1 MAEGNVASE
10 IAAPEPTVQLKRT
23 DSKGRR
29 IVPRR
34 EFDEAFKRAAVAR
47 AKKWKGQMVV
57 LAREMDLH
65 PTMLRRWMNGDLGEK
80 AKAKPTKVA
89 GVTKTPG
96 GLTVYSD
103 VFKRKAVERWNK
115 GKETLDIICKDL
127 KISTSMLSA
136 WRRKLSPETAKKAQR
151 RSHHAKHAVSPTAKI
166 GVSKFSREEKL
177 AVLARV
183 AAGERITDIG
193 AEIGVTP
200 SGIDY
205 WRRTLGGKI
214 PRAYIKRAEGTKAV
228 ANALGVPFDATGGKV
243 IPIPVTVR
251 DAISFLR
258 HAKDECTGM
267 LQRGVIKEFDQ
278 AHLLA
283 MMALNSLTK

>member
-1 MAEGNVASE
+1 V
-10 IAAPEPTVQLKRT
+10 
-23 DSKGRR
+23 
-29 IVPRR
+29 
-34 EFDEAFKRAAVAR
+34 
-47 AKKWKGQMVV
+47 
-57 LAREMDLH
+57 
-65 PTMLRRWMNGDLGEK
+65 
-80 AKAKPTKVA
+80 
-89 GVTKTPG
+89 
-96 GLTVYSD
+96 
-103 VFKRKAVERWNK
+103 
-115 GKETLDIICKDL
+115 
-127 KISTSMLSA
+127 
-136 WRRKLSPETAKKAQR
+136 
-151 RSHHAKHAVSPTAKI
+151 I

-177 AVLARV
+177 GILARI
-183 AAGERITDIG
+183 AQGERITDV
-193 AEIGVTP
+193 ASEIGTSV

-214 PRAYIKRAEGTKAV
+214 PRAYIKRGEGAKAV